1 MKINVIASGSSG
13 NCYCIKHNNKYIFI
27 DVGVSANRIKNEIGN
42 ISKDDEVILFVTHEH
57 TDHISGLKSM
67 VKNFSPKIFTSEKTA
82 DILAD
87 KGADVDKLYIL
98 DADYEY
104 DMDDFSVTPY
114 KLMHDAVEPFGYKFN
129 FRDNIISFATDLG
142 IISNYIAK
150 SLEGSDTI
158 ILESNYEESILKKN
172 SYPDYLKSRI
182 LSNRGHL
189 SNKDAHRFI
198 GEMSSRGLKRC
209 FLGHISENS
218 NDYSLLDTY
227 AKTCKDCYNVETSI
241 IRQKKSTILSI

>member
-1 MKINVIASGSSG
+1 MEINVIASGSSG

-27 DVGVSANRIKNEIGN
+27 DVGVSASKIKNELGN
-42 ISKDDEVILFVTHEH
+42 IDRNSQVILFVTHEH

-67 VKNFSPKIFTSEKTA
+67 VKNFSPTIFTSEKTA
-82 DILAD
+82 DILVN
-87 KGADVDKLYIL
+87 KGADIDKLYVL

-114 KLMHDAVEPFGYKFN
+114 NLMHDAVEPFGYKFN
-129 FRDNIISFATDLG
+129 FGDNIISFATDLG
-142 IISNYIAK
+142 IISDYIAK
-150 SLEGSDTI
+150 SIEGSDTI

-172 SYPDYLKSRI
+172 SYPSYLKSRI

-189 SNKDAHRFI
+189 SNKEAHKFI
-198 GEMSSRGLKRC
+198 GEMSNRGLKRC

-218 NDYSLLDTY
+218 NDYSLLDKY
-227 AKTCKDCYNVETSI
+227 AKTCNDYYNVDTTVI
-241 IRQKKSTILSI
+241 HQKKSTILNI